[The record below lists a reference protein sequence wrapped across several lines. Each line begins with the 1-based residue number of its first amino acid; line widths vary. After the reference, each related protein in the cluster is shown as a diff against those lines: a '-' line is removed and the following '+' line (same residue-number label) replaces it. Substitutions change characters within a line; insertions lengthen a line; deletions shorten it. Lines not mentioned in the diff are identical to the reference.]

1 GQGTHADSRKV
12 GPLARRVKRDY
23 RLAHACHHRILRR
36 LKLRAQGRRS
46 GGRNPEDLSHADV
59 KLIQSSGGVFEVE
72 VDGRRIFSKK
82 SLGRHAESG
91 EVLRL
96 IEKMAPPAR

>member
-1 GQGTHADSRKV
+1 
-12 GPLARRVKRDY
+12 
-23 RLAHACHHRILRR
+23 
-36 LKLRAQGRRS
+36 
-46 GGRNPEDLSHADV
+46 V

-82 SLGRHAESG
+82 AQGRHAEGG

-96 IEKMAPPAR
+96 MRQAAPPPSR